1 MAVDLEAKKPNPT
14 SSTHAD
20 ISLAAAMR
28 LSAMVLMLTSVVAA
42 WLLSAQAMLT
52 SADVISEVTKKLNRG
67 GLMTNPWGPPFLLLP
82 HRRDSLIQDAHPM
95 IHQIGSNPSFE
106 IRVKKR
112 SQEFFR

>member
-1 MAVDLEAKKPNPT
+1 
-14 SSTHAD
+14 
-20 ISLAAAMR
+20 
-28 LSAMVLMLTSVVAA
+28 
-42 WLLSAQAMLT
+42 MLT

-67 GLMTNPWGPPFLLLP
+67 GLMTNPRGPPFLLLP

-112 SQEFFR
+112 SQEFFNELVIVDDVKALDKLPVKRQV